1 MLWIQ
6 RIYYPKNLLLVQG
19 SKNTSVKSEQAYQ
32 ARSGQCAMVGQHCGG
47 DKLMN
52 LCITQQTI
60 HLENKTITIYFKS
73 TVNTFKNQSIFIFMV
88 NNVTVTQND

>member
-1 MLWIQ
+1 MNALNTNNI
-6 RIYYPKNLLLVQG
+6 LAG
-19 SKNTSVKSEQAYQ
+19 SGELKYFIRSVQAYR